1 MTPISHV
8 TGLAGLLCLVLA
20 GCSAVQPSSIVP
32 HPTSARAEPAPPSSV
47 APGAI
52 FRAQAY
58 RPLFEDRRAR
68 AVGDVLTI
76 VINEKAAAD
85 KTSQASASSSA
96 SLNNSASKL
105 SLLPATVSDWL
116 GLQAGGS
123 NSASSKEAGT
133 AGSNFLGTLAASV
146 IEVLPNGN
154 LLVSG
159 EKQIGL
165 DKGAEFIR
173 FSGVVTPASISA
185 GNMVPSTQVADARL
199 EYRTNSQID
208 KAQLAGMLNRIFYS
222 ILPF

>member
-1 MTPISHV
+1 MFKR
-8 TGLAGLLCLVLA
+8 LAGLACLALV
-20 GCSAVQPSSIVP
+20 GCSAVQPSSIVS
-32 HPTSARAEPAPPSSV
+32 HPTSARAEPVQLASA
-47 APGAI
+47 APGSI

-76 VINEKAAAD
+76 VINEKATAD
-85 KTSQASASSSA
+85 KTTQASASSSA
-96 SLNNSASKL
+96 SLNNNASKL

-116 GLQAGGS
+116 GLQASGS
-123 NSASSKEAGT
+123 NSASSKEAGA
-133 AGSNFLGTLAASV
+133 AGSNFLGTLAVNV